1 MPAITYP
8 NLGLKAGF
16 TLGENGW
23 DDEMT
28 ANILLL
34 SILVQG
40 RVQAKQAAL
49 PGAPV
54 DGDLVI
60 LDETNMANPNDL
72 AARISGAWT
81 YIDAQVGWRM
91 WNIAQGYYEVYS
103 GTKWVPQLESIIVAV
118 GDEVTPLT
126 AGVNKVRFPMPYG
139 FVLKDVFATLI
150 TAQATSGAGGL
161 VTVDLNEAGASV
173 LSTKVTFDN
182 GEKTSLTAA
191 AAEVISDTA
200 LAAGAEMGVDIDVV
214 GDGTAVGLKI
224 VLLGVQL

>member
-49 PGAPV
+49 PGSPV

-72 AARISGAWT
+72 AARISGAWV
-81 YIDAQVGWRM
+81 YIDAQIGWRM
-91 WNIAQGYYEVYS
+91 WNIAQGYYEVFN
-103 GTKWVPQLESIIVAV
+103 GTVWVPQLESIIIAV
-118 GDEVTPLT
+118 GDEDTPIAVGAAKVT
-126 AGVNKVRFPMPYG
+126 FPMPYG
-139 FVLKDVFATLI
+139 FKLLDVFGHLK
-150 TAQATSGAGGL
+150 TAQATSGAGGI
-161 VTVDLNEAGASV
+161 VTVDVNEAGV
-173 LSTKVTFDN
+173 TLLSTKVTFVN
-182 GEKTSLTAA
+182 TEKSSRTAA
-191 AAEVISDTA
+191 AAEVISDSV
-200 LAAGAEMGVDIDVV
+200 LAAGAEISIDIDQV
-214 GDGTAVGLKI
+214 GDGTATGLKI
-224 VLLGVQL
+224 VLIGVQL